1 MKKIAAAF
9 VLPVM
14 LVLGACTDNIG
25 ADHYN
30 TSAAGQVNR
39 AVKGTIIAVRPVVV
53 SDGDGQ
59 FGKLAGAAAGGVA
72 GSMIGGS
79 DAVHVLGAIGGAVV
93 GGIAGDAA
101 QNVLSRQQGYEYT
114 IQLDNG
120 NIVTLVQGNDVVLRV
135 GQKCLVL
142 YGNRSRVVP
151 YNGY

>member
-53 SDGDGQ
+53 SDGDGNSENWPGLRQ
-59 FGKLAGAAAGGVA
+59 
-72 GSMIGGS
+72 
-79 DAVHVLGAIGGAVV
+79 AVWP
-93 GGIAGDAA
+93 
-101 QNVLSRQQGYEYT
+101 
-114 IQLDNG
+114 
-120 NIVTLVQGNDVVLRV
+120 
-135 GQKCLVL
+135 
-142 YGNRSRVVP
+142 VP
-151 YNGY
+151 